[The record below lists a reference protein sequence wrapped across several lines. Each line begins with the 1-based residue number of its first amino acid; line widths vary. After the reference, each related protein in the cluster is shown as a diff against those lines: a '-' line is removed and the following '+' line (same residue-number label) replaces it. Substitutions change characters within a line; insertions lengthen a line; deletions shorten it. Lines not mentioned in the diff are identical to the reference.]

1 MTLKNAPGAKTAQNR
16 GNFVLGLVFIWLPLT
31 NGWDSQGHKAPEGTL
46 TVREVFQRELHEVQD
61 RLVEIA
67 DSVSVIIEKA
77 TQAFLANEV
86 AKADEAIALS
96 EANEEKALAL
106 DELVIRILA
115 RQSPV
120 ARDLRIL
127 VSALRISA
135 SLERMGALASH
146 IASIARYRFP
156 GSAVPDSLRGTFE
169 EMGALDIQLAKK
181 VAEVLRNTDVDLARA
196 IQAEDERVDELHRHI
211 FDVVLA
217 DDWKENAMFT
227 VDVTLASRYFER
239 FADHVVDISSKVS
252 YLTTG
257 EWHEAE

>member
-1 MTLKNAPGAKTAQNR
+1 MRQ
-16 GNFVLGLVFIWLPLT
+16 
-31 NGWDSQGHKAPEGTL
+31 
-46 TVREVFQRELHEVQD
+46 VFQNELHEVQD
-61 RLVEIA
+61 RLVEIS
-67 DSVSVIIEKA
+67 DSVATIMEKA
-77 TQAFLANEV
+77 PGAFLGGDV

-96 EANEEKALAL
+96 ETNEEKALAL
-106 DELVIRILA
+106 DELVIKILA

-135 SLERMGALASH
+135 SLERMGALAGH
-146 IASIARYRFP
+146 IASIARYRYP
-156 GSAVPDSLRGTFE
+156 GSAVPASLRSTFE
-169 EMGALDIQLAKK
+169 EMGALDIKLANK
-181 VAEVLRNTDVDLARA
+181 VTEVLRNTDVDQARA
-196 IQAEDERVDELHRHI
+196 IQAEDERVDELHRHV